1 MEENHVNEVQILE
14 DTIDEKQ
21 KFIENLEQKLKQLET
36 ENDRLSLREKQLM
49 EEALFNEELIIN
61 SAESKLKQR
70 HEDLLE
76 KIPNPE
82 ALLAELSALRQK
94 VKDAE
99 QSWAESEERRN
110 DMSAEV
116 NSALDTLKEN
126 QKPDI
131 VDDIIETKN
140 DHKSTKSNTKVEP
153 THPSKVRVL
162 QVIQEPLSCPILL
175 RVVDSSDPLLS
186 KRIGDETDS

>member
-70 HEDLLE
+70 HENLLE

-162 QVIQEPLSCPILL
+162 
-175 RVVDSSDPLLS
+175 
-186 KRIGDETDS
+186 

>member
-1 MEENHVNEVQILE
+1 MNEVQILE

-82 ALLAELSALRQK
+82 SLLAELSALRQK

-140 DHKSTKSNTKVEP
+140 DQKSTKSNTKVEP

-162 QVIQEPLSCPILL
+162 
-175 RVVDSSDPLLS
+175 
-186 KRIGDETDS
+186 

>member
-21 KFIENLEQKLKQLET
+21 KFIANLEQKLKQLET
-36 ENDRLSLREKQLM
+36 ENDRLSIREKQLM

-76 KIPNPE
+76 KIPNPD

-99 QSWAESEERRN
+99 HSWAESEERRN
-110 DMSAEV
+110 DLSSEV
-116 NSALDTLKEN
+116 NSALNTLKEN
-126 QKPDI
+126 QKSDI
-131 VDDIIETKN
+131 VDDIVEIKN
-140 DHKSTKSNTKVEP
+140 EQESSKSNIIVKP
-153 THPSKVRVL
+153 THPSKARVL
-162 QVIQEPLSCPILL
+162 
-175 RVVDSSDPLLS
+175 
-186 KRIGDETDS
+186 